1 MNFVCIKAIRKGTK
15 PPIWRRAYVPLDITF
30 TQMAYILES
39 LLELPVSD
47 FFEFEFYHE
56 KDRLIEFHDDEQ
68 MKPSYEYSYVEA
80 SKTCVND
87 YLAVKKIWFT
97 FRPGGNN
104 KDLPQYRVEC
114 ENIAKGISIDS
125 KEVTYPVMIKQRS
138 AADDPYWHDLYAV
151 NDQLEKVC
159 FLTEGKEEYPLF
171 SAVCDRAGKGG
182 GIHQMRWL
190 PCLRHP
196 HLVEGQFHLL
206 QAPMQRK
213 IPPQELHTAG
223 VADPGK
229 QA

>member
-1 MNFVCIKAIRKGTK
+1 MASCLCAIGH
-15 PPIWRRAYVPLDITF
+15 
-30 TQMAYILES
+30 YIYTDG
-39 LLELPVSD
+39 VYFGVFARTACFG

-138 AADDPYWHDLYAV
+138 AADDPYWHGLYTV
-151 NDQLEKVC
+151 NEQLKKIC
-159 FLTEGKEEYPLF
+159 FMTEGKEEYPLF
-171 SAVCDRAGKGG
+171 STVCDRAGKGG
-182 GIHQMRWL
+182 GITFSTQAKSSTDN
-190 PCLRHP
+190 
-196 HLVEGQFHLL
+196 LL
-206 QAPMQRK
+206 KRSLSSMM
-213 IPPQELHTAG
+213 QELA
-223 VADPGK
+223 VAYGGK
-229 QA
+229 KNKVNSYAAYSHLRITLKRI